1 MEAILVRADYWDL
14 VTVVWESLVKV
25 HRARGFSSCLQLRRH
40 FITATMIEGQ
50 TMESWIGEV
59 QTRTR
64 HLENIDIT
72 VSDEDM
78 IVILTAGLPL
88 SYTPVI
94 ISFNALNP
102 EKVTLNFVI
111 NCLLN
116 EEA

>member
-1 MEAILVRADYWDL
+1 MGNPNPK
-14 VTVVWESLVKV
+14 VVWESLAKV
-25 HRARGFSSCLQLRRH
+25 HRAQGFGSRLQLCRY

-59 QTRTR
+59 QTCT
-64 HLENIDIT
+64 HCLENIDIT

-88 SYTPVI
+88 SYTPVV
-94 ISFNALNP
+94 ISFDALDP
-102 EKVTLNFVI
+102 EKLTLNFVI